1 VILCFLVYFRILTVL
16 QVTQYDGKKPG
27 GKQLESESVHGVM
40 KVLTQHLPGK
50 QYNTFRIAS
59 PWPSP

>member
-1 VILCFLVYFRILTVL
+1 MLSVSMKVGRLVINKELDF
-16 QVTQYDGKKPG
+16 
-27 GKQLESESVHGVM
+27 ESDHRVM

-50 QYNTFRIAS
+50 QQNSVRIAG